1 MVKNNDDIVKYIQN
15 QIAQSNARALSY
27 ILDEKGEKNP
37 KRDLYPKI
45 NKHIKSFLKGSQEPR
60 WITIPGIRG
69 VGKTTL
75 LAQLFDAQ
83 KIPQKNKLFLS
94 IDQTIQ
100 YLGIPLDKVLEAY
113 EDILGVVFEK
123 LDEPVILFL
132 DEIQYEKDWGIILK
146 TIYDRSKK
154 VFVVSTGSSA
164 ISLQTNTDIARR
176 TVLKK
181 LYPMSFAE
189 YLRIKEKR
197 EGVKGLSEKIKK
209 SLFES
214 SSAKEVFSSLEKL
227 KPEIND
233 FWTGI
238 DRQEMDKYI
247 KYGSLPFT
255 LGLKDEALIYEQI
268 KKLLEKVVNNDIAKM
283 KNFTPKTISKIP
295 SLLYLIAN
303 SDELSLRNV
312 SKTLSL
318 SITTVDEILE
328 ALIQAEVIYKIPSY
342 GTAYKQTRKPAKYMF
357 STPAFRA
364 MYFNF
369 SSKIDQGDK
378 GKLLEDLT
386 SLYLV
391 SFLDEKVNT
400 SLTYDGSKVGSD
412 FILQFGGQK
421 IAVEVG
427 YGEKDFKQVSKTL
440 DRVKAKYGLNISKA
454 SLSLSKEENSVN
466 IPLETFLLL

>member
-1 MVKNNDDIVKYIQN
+1 MVKNSEETVKYIQN
-15 QIAQSNARALSY
+15 QIAQSNARTLSY
-27 ILDEKGEKNP
+27 ILDENGEKKP

-45 NKHIKSFLKGSQEPR
+45 NKHIKNFLKGQQEPR
-60 WITIPGIRG
+60 WVTIPGIRG

-132 DEIQYEKDWGIILK
+132 DEIQYEKNWGIILK

-154 VFVVSTGSSA
+154 VFIVSTGSSA
-164 ISLQTNTDIARR
+164 ISLQTNTDIVRR
-176 TVLKK
+176 TILKK
-181 LYPMSFAE
+181 LYPMSFTE
-189 YLRIKEKR
+189 YLKIKEGKS
-197 EGVKGLSEKIKK
+197 EVKGLSEKIKK

-214 SSAKEVFSSLEKL
+214 KSAKEVFSSLEKL
-227 KPEIND
+227 KPEISD
-233 FWTGI
+233 FWTGV

-247 KYGSLPFT
+247 KYGTLPFT
-255 LGLKDEALIYEQI
+255 IGLKDEALIYEQI
-268 KKLLEKVVNNDIAKM
+268 KKLLEKVVNSDIAKM
-283 KNFTPKTISKIP
+283 KNFTPNTISKIP

-312 SKTLSL
+312 SKTLSI
-318 SITTVDEILE
+318 SITTLDEILE
-328 ALIQAEVIYKIPSY
+328 ALVQAEVIYKIPAY
-342 GTAYKQTRKPAKYMF
+342 GTAYKQARKPAKYMF
-357 STPAFRA
+357 ATPAFRA

-378 GKLLEDLT
+378 GKLLEDLA

-400 SLTYDGSKVGSD
+400 SLVYDSSKVGAD
-412 FILQFGGQK
+412 FIVQFGSQK
-421 IAVEVG
+421 IVLEVG

-440 DRVKAKYGLNISKA
+440 SRVNAKYGLNISKNP
-454 SLSLSKEENSVN
+454 LSLSKEENSVN
-466 IPLETFLLL
+466 VPLEIFLLI

>member
-1 MVKNNDDIVKYIQN
+1 MVKNNDEIVKYIQN
-15 QIAQSNARALSY
+15 QIAQSNAKTLSY
-27 ILDEKGEKNP
+27 ILGENGEKNP
-37 KRDLYPKI
+37 KRYLYPKI
-45 NKHIKSFLKGSQEPR
+45 NKHIKNFLKGQQEPR
-60 WITIPGIRG
+60 WVTIPGIRG

-132 DEIQYEKDWGIILK
+132 DEIQYEKNWGIILK

-176 TVLKK
+176 TILKK
-181 LYPMSFAE
+181 LYPMSFTE
-189 YLRIKEKR
+189 YLRIKGGK
-197 EGVKGLSEKIKK
+197 VKTRGLSEKIKK
-209 SLFES
+209 ALFES
-214 SSAKEVFSSLEKL
+214 NSAKEVFSSLK
-227 KPEIND
+227 KIQPEIRD
-233 FWTGI
+233 FWIGI

-247 KYGSLPFT
+247 KYGTLPFT
-255 LGLKDEALIYEQI
+255 VGLRDEFLIYEQI
-268 KKLLEKVVNNDIAKM
+268 KKLLEKVVNSDIAKM
-283 KNFTPKTISKIP
+283 KNFTPNTISKIP

-312 SKTLSL
+312 SKTLSV

-328 ALIQAEVIYKIPSY
+328 ALVQAEVIYKVPSY
-342 GTAYKQTRKPAKYMF
+342 GTAYKQARKPAKYVF

-378 GKLLEDLT
+378 GKLLEDLA

-400 SLTYDGSKVGSD
+400 SLVYDSSKVGAD
-412 FILQFGGQK
+412 FILQFGSQK

-427 YGEKDFKQVSKTL
+427 YGEKDFKQLSKTL
-440 DRVKAKYGLNISKA
+440 DRVKAKYGLNISKN
-454 SLSLSKEENSVN
+454 SLSLSQEENSVN
-466 IPLETFLLL
+466 VPLETFLLI